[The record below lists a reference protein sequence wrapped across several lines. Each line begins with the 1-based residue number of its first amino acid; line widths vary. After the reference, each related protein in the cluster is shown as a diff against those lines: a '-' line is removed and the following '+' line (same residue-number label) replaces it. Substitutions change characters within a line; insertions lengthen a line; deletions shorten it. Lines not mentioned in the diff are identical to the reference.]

1 MPRNAAYFGVPRAGY
16 QGPVFGVQN
25 QTRAY
30 VPSGGVE
37 LGARLARES
46 ARAADA
52 FGAMADREAERLG
65 LQEGARY
72 GAVLTPGARIELQD
86 YATIRGEAFN
96 RAALQSALATA
107 DASSYREITRIAGE
121 HPYDAAGFDQAVER
135 YIEGLTRPI
144 AEVAPEHVATFQ
156 QQLRIR
162 SEPFRARIQAL
173 AVETATDRADAA
185 AIEAEEE
192 FERQLDDLAPDLF
205 SADPAISG
213 AAVVAVNAM
222 REQYMARFDEVGP
235 DGAPLYTET
244 QRAEAQRAFFL
255 TVIEEGATQWAIR
268 SYDPAEALALLDRGE
283 LFLNI
288 AGDETEG
295 RIDIAAELDDEAEG
309 RMRSALTR
317 EITRRNAAMQGAE
330 TAAVEQER
338 ARRSAAE
345 AEAWARFYGVDGT
358 APITPTEVVDLNLG
372 PEATRQLLAAIE
384 QRLVAPPTVTPPEI
398 VRQFTDMMFLL
409 DPDGKNDPRE
419 FLHANAASIAP
430 DDYRSFMEQASRIFD
445 DDSAQSAVRKRH
457 ADMLRTSLGVTDAG
471 LAFMDDGAKRRA
483 AETMLEYWERVEA
496 GEEPRAL
503 YDELVKRAAPVISI
517 GTGTPPVPRPRFSVM
532 VDGRIDAGATAAAL
546 AAAREAGTITVEE
559 LHRQIDA
566 LDMWMIYQNQGAV
579 Q

>member
-244 QRAEAQRAFFL
+244 ERAEAQRAFFL

-295 RIDIAAELDDEAEG
+295 RIDIAAELDDEADG

-330 TAAVEQER
+330 TAATEQER

-345 AEAWARFYGVDGT
+345 AEAWARFYGVEGT
-358 APITPTEVVDLNLG
+358 APITPTEVVDLHLG

-384 QRLVAPPTVTPPEI
+384 QRLVAPPTVTPPDL
-398 VRQFTDMMFLL
+398 VRQFSDMMFFERT
-409 DPDGKNDPRE
+409 DPRE
-419 FLHANAASIAP
+419 WIRANAAAFAP
-430 DDYRSFMEQASRIFD
+430 DDYRSFMEKAAQIWD
-445 DDSAQSAVRKRH
+445 DDSELSARRRQR
-457 ADMLRTSLGVTDAG
+457 AETLRAALGGSDAA
-471 LAFMDDGAKRRA
+471 LAFLDDGAKQRIA
-483 AETMLEYWERVEA
+483 GAINEYWDRVLA
-496 GEEPRAL
+496 GEDVGAV
-503 YDELVKRAAPVISI
+503 YDDVLKRSAPAVSL
-517 GTGTPPVPRPRFSVM
+517 GAGTPPVPRPRFTVEAP
-532 VDGRIDAGATAAAL
+532 DGSMDFNATAAAIN
-546 AAAREAGTITVEE
+546 AAREAGTITQDEWR
-559 LHRQIDA
+559 RQSEA
-566 LDMWMIYQNQGAV
+566 LMLWFEYQSRRPV